1 MDKFQ
6 VKSITKS
13 TFGYFVELTYEDD
26 ASKIASF
33 GFELYPRDIKGH
45 IDQIADIAKIK
56 FNKISGLQP
65 TPPVFPA
72 DRIETPAT
80 K

>member
-1 MDKFQ
+1 MDKFK

-13 TFGYFVELTYEDD
+13 TFGYFVELTFEDD

-33 GFELYPRDIKGH
+33 GFELGEHEIKNWLN
-45 IDQIADIAKIK
+45 QIADMAKKK

-72 DRIETPAT
+72 DRIETPA
-80 K
+80 